1 MRKTKIKVLFLFLL
15 LLVGCSV
22 HDNELNVSDNDEIS
36 SFSFYN
42 PNGEVMSG
50 ISVDYKA
57 RIENDT
63 ITLNIYYGVFDDY
76 VDYYLEYEKPSDW
89 KIYGFLIGKGI
100 NFVEQIFEI
109 SINDIS
115 KEKIRIINEKGT
127 LNYATYITK
136 SISLDSIN
144 TNEECVIGILLNNSV
159 DNFYD
164 KKMKFDIYEK
174 NNDLI
179 YEYIFYKVFQIS
191 MDNDSLKLDRKID
204 MQLFINKNED

>member
-22 HDNELNVSDNDEIS
+22 HANELSVSDNEEIS

-76 VDYYLEYEKPSDW
+76 VDYYLEYKKPSDW
-89 KIYGFLIGKGI
+89 KIYGFLIGKAFVFGNCNVTKETKVI
-100 NFVEQIFEI
+100 TQFPIYMISFKKSRNIKYYNNFYREVLKCKYWEY
-109 SINDIS
+109 NL
-115 KEKIRIINEKGT
+115 
-127 LNYATYITK
+127 LNY
-136 SISLDSIN
+136 SQ
-144 TNEECVIGILLNNSV
+144 LN
-159 DNFYD
+159 
-164 KKMKFDIYEK
+164 
-174 NNDLI
+174 
-179 YEYIFYKVFQIS
+179 
-191 MDNDSLKLDRKID
+191 
-204 MQLFINKNED
+204 

>member
-22 HDNELNVSDNDEIS
+22 HANELSVSDNEEIS

-63 ITLNIYYGVFDDY
+63 ITLNIYYGVFDDC
-76 VDYYLEYEKPSDW
+76 VDYYLEYKKPSDW

-204 MQLFINKNED
+204 KQLFINKNDD